1 MSWFGSANVCDME
14 REKRKTMAF
23 DNVLKS
29 FESRR
34 NTVLTTC
41 PSAIFHINHNVN
53 GVNEFIA
60 FDETGTTIIAKET
73 HWVN

>member
-1 MSWFGSANVCDME
+1 MSWFGSVCDME
-14 REKRKTMAF
+14 CEKRKTMAF

-34 NTVLTTC
+34 NAVLTTC
-41 PSAIFHINHNVN
+41 PGARFHINHNVN

-60 FDETGTTIIAKET
+60 YDETGNTIIAKET
-73 HWVN
+73 HWVR